1 WLAGQRVVRHL
12 DSGAVLTSMKG
23 PVEGLHVVLSGH
35 LSIHVDRGAGRRKIM
50 EWHGGDV
57 TGLMPYSR
65 LVAPPGNVI
74 AEEPTEVV
82 TVYREDMPEMIREC
96 PELTAILVHVMVD
109 RARHFT
115 SSYLHDE
122 KLVSLGKLAAGLAH
136 ELNNPA
142 SAIGRNAGELKIAFS
157 QLDAASREV
166 GTAGMRH
173 EQIEVLQKT
182 CDSSL
187 AKGIHAVLSPLEQEE
202 REYTMERWLSAHNAE
217 TSIAESLAETFVTT
231 EMLDG
236 VAHVLPGESLNTG

>member
-35 LSIHVDRGAGRRKIM
+35 LSIHVDRGAGRRKVM

-82 TVYREDMPEMIREC
+82 TVYREDMPEMIREGQQI
-96 PELTAILVHVMVD
+96 TAILVHVMGD

-142 SAIGRNAGELKIAFS
+142 SAIVRSAGAIPSSVSK
-157 QLDAASREV
+157 AASASRALGSLGLTGERIAAV
-166 GTAGMRH
+166 EKVR
-173 EQIEVLQKT
+173 
-182 CDSSL
+182 DSCL
-187 AKGIHAVLSPLEQEE
+187 TDVAPLILS
-202 REYTMERWLSAHNAE
+202 
-217 TSIAESLAETFVTT
+217 
-231 EMLDG
+231 
-236 VAHVLPGESLNTG
+236 